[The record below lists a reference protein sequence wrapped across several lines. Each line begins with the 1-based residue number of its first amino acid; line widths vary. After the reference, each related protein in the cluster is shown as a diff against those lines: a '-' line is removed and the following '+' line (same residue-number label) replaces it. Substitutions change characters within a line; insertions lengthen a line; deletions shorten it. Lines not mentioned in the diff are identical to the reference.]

1 MGYASIKTKSV
12 EFDPI
17 NPGDAKPNSIY
28 VDTLNSNTFSNKNDE
43 GSNQSV
49 AAAPDSF
56 AKQAKNMTGI
66 TIPAM
71 TPISR
76 SGDGSIVPA
85 DSDAAQGQRP
95 IGVTMEAIAHN
106 SFGLIGLV
114 GKNITD
120 ALTSYSFTPGQDL
133 YVSETGGYTSDGN
146 AFSGNNDSL
155 ILIGIADCADSDA
168 SSTAP
173 DLILLRQILVR
184 P

>member
-1 MGYASIKTKSV
+1 MGYAIIKTKAV
-12 EFDPI
+12 EFEPI
-17 NPGDAKPNSIY
+17 NPNDARPNSIY
-28 VDTLNSNTFSNKNDE
+28 VDTLNANTFSNKNDE
-43 GSNQSV
+43 GTNQTV

-56 AKQAKNMTGI
+56 AKQAKNMTGV

-76 SGDGSIVPA
+76 AGDGTIVPA

-95 IGVTMEAIAHN
+95 IGVTMEAILHN

-114 GKNITD
+114 GKNITG
-120 ALTSYSFTPGQDL
+120 ALTSYSFSPGQDL
-133 YVSETGGYTSDGN
+133 YVSETGGYTADGN
-146 AFSGNNDSL
+146 SFSGDNDSL
-155 ILIGIADCADSDA
+155 ILIGIADCADGDA
-168 SSTAP
+168 SASAP